1 MPDADAPV
9 KAPRSKKAFL
19 IPVLALLIGAGG
31 AVAVAQPEAL
41 LQLTGNA
48 PPDSTAAP
56 DPAEFGVFAE
66 LDAIV
71 VNPQGTGGRRYLMI
85 KLGVEAEEERTLAR
99 LDELQPAAVDA
110 VHHLLSSE
118 TVEQLSDI
126 TLRDSLKENIRTQF
140 NTMLGEDGPIT
151 RIYFTQYVLQ

>member
-1 MPDADAPV
+1 MPDADAPA
-9 KAPRSKKAFL
+9 KAPRSKMAFL
-19 IPVLALLIGAGG
+19 IPVVALLVGAGG

-41 LQLTGNA
+41 RQLTGSA
-48 PPDSTAAP
+48 PPDSSQTDVP
-56 DPAEFGVFAE
+56 VEFGEFTE

-71 VNPQGTGGRRYLMI
+71 VNPKGTGGRRYLMV
-85 KLGVEAEEERTLAR
+85 KLGVEAEDEGTLAR

-110 VHHLLSSE
+110 VLQLLSAE
-118 TVEQLSDI
+118 TVERLSDI
-126 TLRDSLKENIRTQF
+126 TLRDSLKDEIRTRF